1 MNIRHVISRQKELW
15 TDAGADLPVVKVS
28 ERKVLSYQ
36 IQRNKDM
43 VQNVAR
49 KGKDP
54 KAKTAACQPSYLK
67 PHILIMQSLPGKT
80 LSGKGQIGLNV
91 GDSDSFQAESFLRL

>member
-1 MNIRHVISRQKELW
+1 M
-15 TDAGADLPVVKVS
+15 PVVKVS
-28 ERKVLSYQ
+28 ERKVLNYQ
-36 IQRNKDM
+36 IQRSKDV

-67 PHILIMQSLPGKT
+67 SHILIRCSPSQVRPCLVRG
-80 LSGKGQIGLNV
+80 
-91 GDSDSFQAESFLRL
+91 R